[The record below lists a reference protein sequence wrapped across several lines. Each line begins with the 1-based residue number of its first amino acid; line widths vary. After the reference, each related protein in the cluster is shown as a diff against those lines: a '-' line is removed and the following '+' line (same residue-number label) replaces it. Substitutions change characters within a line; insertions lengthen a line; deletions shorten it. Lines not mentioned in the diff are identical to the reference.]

1 VVRPLVAAALVAG
14 LAACSGSNP
23 MKPRPTPSDPLVALY
38 RAQFLHACETDTT
51 AERQNYCQCTEDA
64 LEARFSIVQLNRLMK
79 VPALHKQLLSIN
91 AACAKSAGL
100 ALRKP
105 GQS

>member
-1 VVRPLVAAALVAG
+1 MLRPLVVAALVAG

-38 RAQFLHACETDTT
+38 RVEFLHACETDPT
-51 AERQNYCQCTEDA
+51 AARQNYCQCTEDA
-64 LEARFSIVQLNRLMK
+64 LEARFNIQQLNRLMK
-79 VPALHKQLLSIN
+79 VPALHKQLLTIN
-91 AACAKSAGL
+91 AACAKSTGL
-100 ALRKP
+100 ELVKP